1 MTFRKITTLLP
12 FYYQNY
18 YPKIAYFTVYSNK
31 VVKVVIKIYTHKRK
45 RDYYWSI
52 GGISKKNYY
61 LNTPPPRK
69 PKIGQKWVVKENYYL
84 EISNFFCMLKPNNR
98 AKKGSNFTLNMTMS
112 NIVEPIMV
120 KKITKGSILRIEGVQ
135 A

>member
-31 VVKVVIKIYTHKRK
+31 VVKVVIKIYTHERK
-45 RDYYWSI
+45 RDNYPSI

-61 LNTPPPRK
+61 LNTPHPRNRK
-69 PKIGQKWVVKENYYL
+69 TGQKKVVMKNYYL
-84 EISNFFCMLKPNNR
+84 EISENFCMHNQKNE
-98 AKKGSNFTLNMTMS
+98 AKKGSNFCQNITIS
-112 NIVEPIMV
+112 NNHRSGTGV
-120 KKITKGSILRIEGVQ
+120 KYYYE
-135 A
+135 

>member
-18 YPKIAYFTVYSNK
+18 YPKIAYFTISVIK
-31 VVKVVIKIYTHKRK
+31 VVKVVIEIYTPK
-45 RDYYWSI
+45 RDGDHDPSI

-69 PKIGQKWVVKENYYL
+69 PKIGQKWVVKKNYYL
-84 EISNFFCMLKPNNR
+84 EISNFFLMLKPKNR
-98 AKKGSNFTLNMTMS
+98 AKKGSNFTLNMTVS
-112 NIVEPIMV
+112 NILEPIMV
-120 KKITKGSILRIEGVQ
+120 KNITKGSIMRIEGVQ